1 MRRRRAIG
9 VALAVVGLLVWGGL
23 VTKIDIERGG
33 GRHGLK
39 WPPFYQNK
47 QQSNGGRRRR
57 EGVRLRG
64 DSAGEE
70 RVGMMVAHRL
80 GGGKW
85 RDKKREMG
93 GPLALDGRLLI
104 G

>member
-1 MRRRRAIG
+1 MWRRGAIG

-23 VTKIDIERGG
+23 VTKIEIERGG

-47 QQSNGGRRRR
+47 QQSNGGRRQR
-57 EGVRLRG
+57 EGVRWG
-64 DSAGEE
+64 GAAGGAE

-80 GGGKW
+80 GW
-85 RDKKREMG
+85 
-93 GPLALDGRLLI
+93 
-104 G
+104 